1 MSNSA
6 GCKQRDVTTPERALS
21 AAADDEQDLTREQ
34 QRERAHAEPK
44 AGQRA
49 EVNRAVRRAWL
60 ERLGIVAGLIVLIV
74 IASGCS
80 SKLGAPKQSRAQTQ
94 ANGAERGTDAEVAA
108 LLAGIPQ
115 RGNTLGDPNAPVRV
129 QFFGDLQCPYCRRFT
144 LEVLPSLI
152 QSYVRPGKLKIEY
165 RSLET
170 ATRDPET
177 FKIQQVAALAAG
189 EQNKMW
195 EFIELFYHE
204 QGHENRG
211 YVTERYLEELAQQLR
226 GLDLIAWT
234 AARNDAALA
243 TTITSDAQVANKARV
258 TSTPSFLLSKSGAA
272 PYASTIAKLLRG
284 YR

>member
-1 MSNSA
+1 MSA
-6 GCKQRDVTTPERALS
+6 VK
-21 AAADDEQDLTREQ
+21 DDEQDLTRKQ
-34 QRERAHAEPK
+34 QRERAHVEPK
-44 AGQRA
+44 ALQRA
-49 EVNRAVRRAWL
+49 QLNGAVLRDWL
-60 ERLGIVAGLIVLIV
+60 KRLGIVAGIVAGTIVLIV

-80 SKLGAPKQSRAQTQ
+80 SKQGALKPSGAQAQVTS
-94 ANGAERGTDAEVAA
+94 AKRGTGAEVVA

-115 RGNTLGDPNAPVRV
+115 HGSTLGDPNAPVTV
-129 QFFGDLQCPYCRRFT
+129 QFFADLQCPYCRRFT

-152 QSYVRPGKLKIEY
+152 EGYVRPGKLKIEY

-189 EQNKMW
+189 EQHKMW
-195 EFIELFYHE
+195 EFIELFYRE
-204 QGHENRG
+204 QGRENRG
-211 YVTERYLEELAQQLR
+211 YVTERYLEELAQQLT

-243 TTITSDAQVANKARV
+243 NTITSDAQAAKNAGL
-258 TSTPSFLLSKSGAA
+258 TSTPTFLLSKSGAT
-272 PYASTIAKLLRG
+272 PYISKIVKLLRG

>member
-1 MSNSA
+1 MCREQPVDVVQRIGRRRRRALRAHLPLRATGAPSSRKTGHDEQSEPMSNSA
-6 GCKQRDVTTPERALS
+6 GCEQRDVTTPERAMS
-21 AAADDEQDLTREQ
+21 AAEDDEQDLTREQ

-115 RGNTLGDPNAPVRV
+115 RGNTLGDPNAPVTV

-152 QSYVRPGKLKIEY
+152 QSYVRPGKLWNDLCSRRSWLLYVPHAIGTISDEAHQHLQSTRL
-165 RSLET
+165 RSL
-170 ATRDPET
+170 
-177 FKIQQVAALAAG
+177 
-189 EQNKMW
+189 
-195 EFIELFYHE
+195 
-204 QGHENRG
+204 
-211 YVTERYLEELAQQLR
+211 
-226 GLDLIAWT
+226 
-234 AARNDAALA
+234 
-243 TTITSDAQVANKARV
+243 
-258 TSTPSFLLSKSGAA
+258 
-272 PYASTIAKLLRG
+272 
-284 YR
+284 